1 MIWYVNIPE
10 PYGMNILII
19 GGGNM
24 GATYAQSFL
33 RSHVTRLEGMRI
45 LEKNAEKATLLAT
58 RNIGTVG
65 ADAAE
70 LVPSSDLI
78 VLAVKPQDAPQLFA
92 SILPYVNGQQVFLS
106 IMAGVTLETICV
118 ALGIQKVVRAMPNL
132 PAQVGEGMTV
142 YTSTPEVTRLELVM
156 VQNLLSTT
164 GKHIY
169 VEREEM
175 LDAATAVSGSGP
187 AYVFYFMRAMM
198 SEARAL
204 GFSQSEAELLV
215 LQTFAGGVSL
225 YQANNASCEEWIGR
239 VSSRGGTTEA
249 AMVSFGESAID
260 DGIAAGLR
268 AAFDRAQALGR
279 RGDR

>member
-1 MIWYVNIPE
+1 
-10 PYGMNILII
+10 MNILII

-33 RSHVTRLEGMRI
+33 RSHVTQLAGMRI
-45 LEKNAEKATLLAT
+45 LEKNAEKAAQLAM

-65 ADAAE
+65 ADAAL

-78 VLAVKPQDAPQLFA
+78 VLAVKPQDAPQLFD
-92 SILPYVNGQQVFLS
+92 SIRNHVHAHQVIVS
-106 IMAGVTLETICV
+106 IMAGVTLATICTQ
-118 ALGIQKVVRAMPNL
+118 LRISKVVRAMPNL

-142 YTSTPEVTRLELVM
+142 YTSTAEVTRLELVM

-198 SEARAL
+198 AEAKAL
-204 GFSQSEAELLV
+204 GFSESEAELLV
-215 LQTFAGGVSL
+215 LQTFAGGINL
-225 YQANNASCEEWIGR
+225 YQANDASCEEWISR

-249 AMVSFGESAID
+249 ATESFGESRIHE
-260 DGIAAGLR
+260 GIRAGLR
-268 AAFDRAQALGR
+268 AAFDRAVALGK
-279 RGDR
+279 